1 MKEFDTI
8 AAVATSV
15 GESGISIIRVS
26 GNRALK

>member
-8 AAVATSV
+8 AAVATGI

-26 GNRALK
+26 GIRL